1 MNGTE
6 WNDLL
11 DLALARLEAESLADI
26 LADYPAEAGE
36 LRPLLLAATSLQ
48 TLRPVAL
55 PPTEAQAARR
65 AAFMAQV
72 EQLPRLAVSPT
83 PVVRLKEWV
92 TNRLPQFSGLLW
104 PPKETKRMNALLLRA
119 TLMIVLLFGTVGG
132 TAVLSADS
140 QPDSILYPVK
150 LGMEDTRLALAAD
163 PAAEARLNLTLAET
177 RLQEIIAMSLAGKA
191 LDEAVLSRMENHF
204 DAALQLAAGMPDE
217 AMAGFLVQTRDRIRT
232 QENALVQAQERVS
245 GPGEASLQ
253 QANGL
258 LNRLRLQIENGLQEP
273 QLFRRQHGHTPE
285 GAPREAGPCN
295 DGNCEP
301 AGNANQYGQDPA
313 NEGHNGASYGDGNC
327 GDAADCVPAGNA
339 NQYGRDP
346 ANEGHN
352 GASYGDGNCEN
363 SADCVPAGDANQYGQ
378 GNGDQEQNGLEG
390 SETGQNG
397 GNGR

>member
-11 DLALARLEAESLADI
+11 DLALARLKAESLADI
-26 LADYPAEAGE
+26 LADYPAQAGE

-48 TLRPVAL
+48 TLRPVTL
-55 PPTEAQAARR
+55 PPTEAQAAGR
-65 AAFMAQV
+65 AAFLAQV
-72 EQLPRLAVSPT
+72 EQLPRLAVSPS

-92 TNRLPQFSGLLW
+92 TNRLTQFSGQIW
-104 PPKETKRMNALLLRA
+104 PPKETKRMNTLLLRV
-119 TLMIVLLFGTVGG
+119 TLMIVLLLGTAGG

-140 QPDSILYPVK
+140 LPDSFLYPVK
-150 LGMEDTRLALAAD
+150 LAVEDTRLGLATD
-163 PAAEARLNLTLAET
+163 PAAEAALNLALAET
-177 RLQEIIAMSLAGKA
+177 RLQEIVAMSQAGKV
-191 LDEAVLSRMENHF
+191 LDEVVINRLENHF
-204 DAALQLAAGMPDE
+204 DAALQLAAQMPDE
-217 AMAGFLVQTRDRIRT
+217 AMIGFLVQTRDRIRT
-232 QENALVQAQERVS
+232 QENDLAQAQEHVS
-245 GPGEASLQ
+245 GAGEASLE

-273 QLFRRQHGHTPE
+273 QLFRRQHGHMPE

-339 NQYGRDP
+339 NQYGQDP
-346 ANEGHN
+346 TNDGHN
-352 GASYGDGNCEN
+352 GPSYGDGNCDN
-363 SADCVPAGDANQYGQ
+363 SADCVPAGNANQYGQ
-378 GNGDQEQNGLEG
+378 DPTNDGHNG
-390 SETGQNG
+390 
-397 GNGR
+397 